1 MSGSATSR
9 APARRLLFTAV
20 ALALPLLFFALIE
33 GVLRLAGYGGYPPLF
48 VPVEQ
53 APTFLQPNER
63 AIQRFFSQPAQAPR
77 VSIDTTYFNA
87 VKPEGAL
94 RIVVQGGSS
103 AAGFPYGKRA
113 SPAGMLKHRLRR
125 SFPERHIEVI
135 STAMSAVNSYTLL
148 DFADE
153 IIAVEPDAVII
164 YAGHNEFLGV
174 LGVGATFTSSQSPAL
189 TRAIM
194 RLRRLRLYQL
204 MERSLSPG
212 GDSKPESGTLMAR
225 IAGERAIPLDSALFD
240 KGVEQFRG
248 NMARL
253 LQRYAGAGIPVFL
266 GTLASNERGLAP
278 FVSNAGKEAD
288 EAQWRVAYDDGIA
301 ALEGGRVD
309 AALEALQRA
318 TAVDDSAADGWF
330 ALGRARL
337 AAGYPDTARDAFR
350 AARDRDELRF
360 RAPGVF
366 NDALAELAEAYGATL
381 VDVQGAMAAATDS
394 GIVGN
399 ELLLEHV
406 HPNVRGY
413 FLLADAYFDAIG
425 GSGVAGPWTDVVD
438 DEIAWAE
445 QPVTRIDELAAGYRL
460 ERLLA
465 DWPFQQSRQRV
476 SLPPATTPLEQIAQ
490 AWYLKRLSWPDA
502 MNRALVYY
510 QQQGDTANASR
521 VALNLAEA
529 FHFLGNVQYIAGQL
543 LAERGENR
551 LALGYLE
558 RAVELEPQPVHLLA
572 LAAAYQRAGRSDD
585 ARRTAG
591 SVLARDPDNAQ
602 AKALLD
608 SLGER

>member
-1 MSGSATSR
+1 MSGSAASR
-9 APARRLLFTAV
+9 GLSRRLLFTAV
-20 ALALPLLFFALIE
+20 ALALPLLFFAAVE

-53 APTFLQPNER
+53 APAFLQPNEN
-63 AIQRFFSQPAQAPR
+63 AVQRFFSQPAQAPR

-87 VKPEGAL
+87 VKPDGAL

-103 AAGFPYGKRA
+103 AAGFPYGKWA

-125 SFPERHIEVI
+125 SFPERHIEVV

-153 IIAVEPDAVII
+153 IIAVEPDAVVI

-174 LGVGATFTSSQSPAL
+174 LGVGSTFTSSQSPAL
-189 TRAIM
+189 TRIIM

-204 MERSLSPG
+204 MERSLTPG
-212 GDSKPESGTLMAR
+212 GDSKPESGPLMAR
-225 IAGERAIPLDSALFD
+225 IAGERAIPLNSPLFD
-240 KGVEQFRG
+240 KGVEQFRS
-248 NMARL
+248 NMGAL
-253 LQRYAGAGIPVFL
+253 LQRYSKAGIPVFV
-266 GTLASNERGLAP
+266 GTLASNESGLPP
-278 FVSNAGKEAD
+278 FASNVGD
-288 EAQWRVAYDDGIA
+288 EAVSAQWQTAFDDGTA
-301 ALEGGRVD
+301 ALNDGRARD
-309 AALEALQRA
+309 AVAALQRA
-318 TAVDDSAADGWF
+318 TALDDNAADAWF
-330 ALGRARL
+330 ALGRAQL
-337 AAGYPDTARDAFR
+337 AAGDGSAARTAFR

-360 RAPGVF
+360 RAPGAF
-366 NDALAELAEAYGATL
+366 NVVLAELASTNNATL
-381 VDVQGAMAAATDS
+381 VDVQGAMAAEASD

-399 ELLLEHV
+399 DLLLEHV

-413 FLLADAYFDAIG
+413 FLLADAFFDAIG
-425 GSGVAGPWTDVVD
+425 DSGVAGPWTDVVD
-438 DEIAWAE
+438 DATAWAE
-445 QPVTRIDELAAGYRL
+445 QPVTVIDELAAGYRL
-460 ERLLA
+460 DRLLA
-465 DWPFQQSRQRV
+465 DWPFQQTRRRT
-476 SLPPATTPLEQIAQ
+476 SLPPATSPLEQIAQ

-543 LAERGENR
+543 LAERGEHR

-558 RAVELEPQPVHLLA
+558 RAVELEPQPVHLMA
-572 LAAAYQRAGRSDD
+572 LATAYQRADRLDD

-591 SVLARDPDNAQ
+591 SVLARDPENAQ
-602 AKALLD
+602 AKQLLD
-608 SLGER
+608 SLR